1 MLTKIYILNMFNYI
15 CNKTNLKMK
24 KITFL
29 MLLFLA
35 TTLSF
40 GQKKEK
46 IKGSKIVTIEKLELK
61 DFNELEIEDDLEVFL
76 IKGDKNS
83 IEIEADD
90 NLHTAINHEVNGTN
104 LRLNTNKE
112 ISGAKKVEIRLTYTD
127 ALNLITIRQ
136 EAKVNIITEMALKNI
151 TIKTFDYSKTFMN
164 VNSPNFTLLANDKS
178 KVELNLKSE
187 DAFIEM
193 SKNGA
198 IKALVASNKLKI
210 DMYQKSSAVI
220 EGDVNDMKLRLD
232 NNAEY
237 TGKNLNTKQLDLIA
251 DGSTNC
257 SLQSSKNVTI
267 TATGKTE
274 IYIYGEPKIE
284 LKKFTGEVTLYKKS
298 KI

>member
-1 MLTKIYILNMFNYI
+1 MFNYI
-15 CNKTNLKMK
+15 CNQTNLKMK

-29 MLLFLA
+29 MLLVMLS
-35 TTLSF
+35 TTIFS
-40 GQKKEK
+40 QKKEK

-61 DFNELEIEDDLEVFL
+61 DFNNLEIEDDLEVFL

-90 NLHTAINHEVNGTN
+90 NLHTSINHEVNGTN

-198 IKALVASNKLKI
+198 IKALIASNKLKI

-220 EGDVNDMKLRLD
+220 EGDVNEMKLRLD

-274 IYIYGEPKIE
+274 ISIYGEPKIE